1 MSATQEILDELR
13 PKLCP
18 HDGLTMC
25 TSLQILECFLPLQL
39 SPEHHSIGYQLW
51 FDEFMTMW
59 KVCHNGPQWE
69 NNMMCLIA
77 RLAAFNIGYIDW
89 EAYIPFMFTRFIRCL
104 NLPVTYKQT
113 PNNLNHKIEMSS
125 ITMWIVATLVRY
137 YMYNCG

>member
-1 MSATQEILDELR
+1 LNATQEILDELR

-25 TSLQILECFLPLQL
+25 TSLRILEYFLPVQL
-39 SPEHHSIGYQLW
+39 SPEHHPMGYQLW

-89 EAYIPFMFTRFIRCL
+89 EPHIPFMFTRFIRCL

-113 PNNLNHKIEMSS
+113 PNNLNHKIEMPS
-125 ITMWIVATLVRY
+125 ITTWIVATLVRL
-137 YMYNCG
+137 CI